1 MKKLIGIILSVCM
14 ILSVCAVPVLAEDTI
29 KVTVDGKL
37 VDCAAYGQEP
47 VAIDGTTLVPLRSVF
62 EELGATVAWDGET
75 QSVVSFRDD
84 LSILLVLNSKEM
96 VVSGEV
102 KTLSVPAQSMNDR
115 IMVPVRAIAEAF
127 GCDVKWDGDTRTVV
141 VSTFV
146 QSDETPED
154 VVKIVYDSVYKFDF
168 ETPRKYFI
176 DEESADFYLGEMSID
191 QALDSIP
198 GIEFEGRMK
207 EIMINYVK
215 DIFCLT
221 SYEVKNVVYDG
232 EFAWVD
238 VEITAPDEEQMQ
250 LSDIEISE
258 EEEMRLTMKA
268 LEKCG
273 LTMEEVEN
281 TTDPEVQENFMY
293 AVMEVSFD
301 YVIEVAQKGMQE
313 GKVLKETI
321 PVELQKINGRWL
333 IVE

>member
-1 MKKLIGIILSVCM
+1 MKKLISIILSVCM

-29 KVTVDGKL
+29 KITVDGNL

-62 EELGATVAWDGET
+62 EALGATVAWDGDT
-75 QSVVSFRDD
+75 KTVVSARGNDTIALQLDSTNMF
-84 LSILLVLNSKEM
+84 VN
-96 VVSGEV
+96 GEV
-102 KTLSVPAQSMNDR
+102 KVLSVPAQSMNER
-115 IMVPVRAIAEAF
+115 TMVPVRAIAEAF

-154 VVKIVYDSVYKFDF
+154 VVKIVYDSIYKFDF

-176 DEESADFYLGEMSID
+176 DEESADFYLGEMRID

-301 YVIEVAQKGMQE
+301 HVIEVARKGMQE

-321 PVELQKINGRWL
+321 PVELQKVDGRWL